1 MGDTTIRVSEA
12 LADELYKRK
21 GRSNS
26 YEDYIW
32 ELLAEVEGVEKR
44 TDTVGRRE
52 EAGINTAIPIPEGP
66 RDVLENL
73 LDGSGDILDRRVDET
88 LAMYDHLR
96 EEGAADKSDLLGA
109 VDVEAT
115 GYKDK
120 NFMWS
125 NMVEGK
131 LGKLPGVEAPH
142 TNKSTWRYSGEE
154 LGEIFCPDEELGA
167 VAESEPTRTQ
177 TSEEPG
183 VDVATATPEAPRD
196 VLDVA
201 AIVREYFKT
210 KHSPDPSSRTIHT
223 RAAVADIVAYLRREG
238 PTKPSTIRKAVY
250 ESHAE
255 EWSDARTM
263 WKSIGQKL
271 YICGIPGVER
281 SGEEWAYTGDAE
293 LIKQVE

>member
-52 EAGINTAIPIPEGP
+52 EAGINTAIPIPEG
-66 RDVLENL
+66 
-73 LDGSGDILDRRVDET
+73 
-88 LAMYDHLR
+88 
-96 EEGAADKSDLLGA
+96 
-109 VDVEAT
+109 
-115 GYKDK
+115 
-120 NFMWS
+120 
-125 NMVEGK
+125 
-131 LGKLPGVEAPH
+131 
-142 TNKSTWRYSGEE
+142 
-154 LGEIFCPDEELGA
+154 
-167 VAESEPTRTQ
+167 
-177 TSEEPG
+177 
-183 VDVATATPEAPRD
+183 PRD